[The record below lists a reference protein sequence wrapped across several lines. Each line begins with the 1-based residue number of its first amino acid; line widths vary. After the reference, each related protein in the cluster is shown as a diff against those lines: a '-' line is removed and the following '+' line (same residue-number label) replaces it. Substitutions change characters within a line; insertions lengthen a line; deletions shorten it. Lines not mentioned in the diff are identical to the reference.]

1 MPKTQTICPRCKQP
15 IVAEVEQVFDL
26 NTDPQAKQRLLNGTV
41 NVARC
46 NSCGYSGP
54 IATPVVYHDPEKELL
69 LTFFPSEM
77 GVPVNEQEKLIGPLI
92 NKVVNALPNEKK
104 KAYLLQPK
112 TMLTYQTLVETIL
125 QGDGITKEMLDD
137 QQKKLSLLQRLASA
151 TPESRLQIIKQ
162 EEPLIDQTFFA
173 LLSRILEVTMAQGDQ
188 TTAKSLADLQKQ
200 LLENTRVGQEIKVQS
215 REVESAIKALQD
227 ATKEGLSRE
236 KLLDLFI
243 NATSDLYIST
253 MVGMARSGMDYAFF
267 QMLTDKIDHSQGD
280 EQRKLLELRQKLLDL
295 TKEVDQKIDAE
306 LKRAR
311 QALEKIVSVSDVEK
325 TAEASLGEIDDF
337 FVQVLRTALED
348 AKQRDD
354 KDRLS
359 KLEKLVAVIEKA
371 SAPPPEVEFIQQL
384 ISAPDDAVLQKM
396 MEENADKFT
405 NQFFQVLNSIVVQ
418 GESNQKE
425 DVQKRLEHVF
435 NAVTKFSMQSKLN
448 QK

>member
-1 MPKTQTICPRCKQP
+1 MPKTQTVCPRCKQP

-46 NSCGYSGP
+46 SSCGYSGP
-54 IATPVVYHDPEKELL
+54 ISTPVIYHDPEKELL

-92 NKVVNALPNEKK
+92 NRVVNALPNEKK

-125 QGDGITKEMLDD
+125 QGDGITKEMLDE

-173 LLSRILEVTMAQGDQ
+173 LLSRIHEVTMAQGDQ
-188 TTAKSLADLQKQ
+188 ATAKSLADLQKQ
-200 LLENTRVGQEIKVQS
+200 LLENTKVGQEIKVQS
-215 REVESAIKALQD
+215 HEVESAIKALQD

-267 QMLTDKIDHSQGD
+267 QMLTDKIDHSQGE
-280 EQRKLLELRQKLLDL
+280 EQRKLLDLRQKLLDL
-295 TKEVDQKIDAE
+295 SREVDQKIDAE

-311 QALEKIVSVSDVEK
+311 QSLEKILTTQDIEK

-354 KDRLS
+354 KERLV

-371 SAPPPEVEFIQQL
+371 SAPPPEVELIQRL
-384 ISAPDDAVLQKM
+384 ISAQDDAALQQM

-418 GESNQKE
+418 GESNPKE

-448 QK
+448 H

>member
-1 MPKTQTICPRCKQP
+1 MSKTQTICPRCKQP

-46 NSCGYSGP
+46 TSCGYSGP

-92 NKVVNALPNEKK
+92 NRVVNGLPNEKK

-112 TMLTYQTLVETIL
+112 TMLTYQTMVETIL
-125 QGDGITKEMLDD
+125 QGDGITKEMLDE

-162 EEPLIDQTFFA
+162 EESLIDQTFFA
-173 LLSRILEVTMAQGDQ
+173 LLSRILEVTMTQGDQ
-188 TTAKSLADLQKQ
+188 ATAKSLADLQKQ
-200 LLENTRVGQEIKVQS
+200 LLENTKVGQEIKIRS

-243 NATSDLYIST
+243 NATSDLYLST

-267 QMLTDKIDHSQGD
+267 QTLTDKIDHSQGD
-280 EQRKLLELRQKLLDL
+280 EQRKLLDLRQKLLDL

-311 QALEKIVSVSDVEK
+311 QSLEKILTAQDIEK

-354 KDRLS
+354 KERLA

-371 SAPPPEVEFIQQL
+371 SAPPPEVELIQKL
-384 ISAPDDAVLQKM
+384 ISTPDDAALQKM

-418 GESNQKE
+418 GESNQKK
-425 DVQKRLEHVF
+425 DVQERLEHVF

>member
-1 MPKTQTICPRCKQP
+1 MSKTQTICPRCKQP

-46 NSCGYSGP
+46 TSCGYSGP

-92 NKVVNALPNEKK
+92 NRVVNGLSNEKK
-104 KAYLLQPK
+104 KAYLFQPK

-125 QGDGITKEMLDD
+125 QGDGITKEMLDE

-162 EEPLIDQTFFA
+162 EESLIDQTFFA
-173 LLSRILEVTMAQGDQ
+173 LLSRILEVTMTQGDQ
-188 TTAKSLADLQKQ
+188 ATAKSLADLQKQ
-200 LLENTRVGQEIKVQS
+200 LLEKTKVGQEIKIQS
-215 REVESAIKALQD
+215 CEVESAIKALQD

-267 QMLTDKIDHSQGD
+267 QTLTDKIDHTQGD
-280 EQRKLLELRQKLLDL
+280 EQRKLLDLRQKLLDL

-311 QALEKIVSVSDVEK
+311 QSLEKILTSHDIEK
-325 TAEASLGEIDDF
+325 TAEAGLGEIDDF

-354 KDRLS
+354 KERLA

-371 SAPPPEVEFIQQL
+371 SAPPPEVELIQKL
-384 ISAPDDAVLQKM
+384 ISTPDDAALQKM

-418 GESNQKE
+418 GESNQKK
-425 DVQKRLEHVF
+425 DVQERLEHVF
-435 NAVTKFSMQSKLN
+435 NAVTKYSMQSKLN

>member
-1 MPKTQTICPRCKQP
+1 MSKTQTICPRCKQP

-46 NSCGYSGP
+46 TSCGYSGP

-92 NKVVNALPNEKK
+92 NRVVNGLPNEKK

-112 TMLTYQTLVETIL
+112 TMLTYQTMVETIL
-125 QGDGITKEMLDD
+125 QGDGITKEMLDE

-162 EEPLIDQTFFA
+162 EESLIDQTFFA
-173 LLSRILEVTMAQGDQ
+173 LLSRILEVTMTQGDQ
-188 TTAKSLADLQKQ
+188 ATAKSLADLQKQ
-200 LLENTRVGQEIKVQS
+200 LLENTKVGQEIKIQS
-215 REVESAIKALQD
+215 CEVESAIKALQD

-243 NATSDLYIST
+243 NATSDLYLST

-267 QMLTDKIDHSQGD
+267 QTLTDKIDHSQGD
-280 EQRKLLELRQKLLDL
+280 EQRKLLDLRQKLLDL

-311 QALEKIVSVSDVEK
+311 QSLEKILTAQDIEK

-354 KDRLS
+354 KERLA

-371 SAPPPEVEFIQQL
+371 SAPPPEVELIQKL
-384 ISAPDDAVLQKM
+384 ISTPDDAALQKM

-418 GESNQKE
+418 GESNQKK
-425 DVQKRLEHVF
+425 DVQERLEHVF

>member
-1 MPKTQTICPRCKQP
+1 M
-15 IVAEVEQVFDL
+15 
-26 NTDPQAKQRLLNGTV
+26 

-46 NSCGYSGP
+46 TSCGYSGP

-92 NKVVNALPNEKK
+92 NRVVNGLPNEKK

-112 TMLTYQTLVETIL
+112 TMLTYQTMVETIL
-125 QGDGITKEMLDD
+125 QGDGITKEMLDE

-162 EEPLIDQTFFA
+162 EESLIDQTFFA
-173 LLSRILEVTMAQGDQ
+173 LLSRILEVTMTQGDQ
-188 TTAKSLADLQKQ
+188 ATAKSLADLQKQ
-200 LLENTRVGQEIKVQS
+200 LLENTKVGQEIKIQS

-243 NATSDLYIST
+243 NATSDLYLST

-267 QMLTDKIDHSQGD
+267 QTLTDKIDHSQGD
-280 EQRKLLELRQKLLDL
+280 EQRKLLDLRQKLLDL

-311 QALEKIVSVSDVEK
+311 QSLEKILTAQDIEK

-354 KDRLS
+354 KERLA

-371 SAPPPEVEFIQQL
+371 SAPPPEVELIQKL
-384 ISAPDDAVLQKM
+384 ISTPDDAALQKM

-418 GESNQKE
+418 GESNQKK
-425 DVQKRLEHVF
+425 DVQERLEHVF

>member
-26 NTDPQAKQRLLNGTV
+26 NTNPQAKQRLLNGTV

-46 NSCGYSGP
+46 TSCGYSGP

-77 GVPVNEQEKLIGPLI
+77 GVPINEQEKLIGPLI
-92 NKVVNALPNEKK
+92 NRVVNGLPNEKK

-125 QGDGITKEMLDD
+125 QGDGITKEMLDE
-137 QQKKLSLLQRLASA
+137 QQKKLSVLQRLASA

-162 EEPLIDQTFFA
+162 EESLIDQTFFA

-188 TTAKSLADLQKQ
+188 ATAKSLADLQKQ
-200 LLENTRVGQEIKVQS
+200 LLENTKVGQEIKVQS

-267 QMLTDKIDHSQGD
+267 QTLTDKIDHSQGD
-280 EQRKLLELRQKLLDL
+280 EQRKLLDLRQKLLDL

-311 QALEKIVSVSDVEK
+311 QSLEKILISQDIEK

-354 KDRLS
+354 KERLA

-371 SAPPPEVEFIQQL
+371 SAPPPEVELIQKL
-384 ISAPDDAVLQKM
+384 ISTPDDAALQKM

-418 GESNQKE
+418 GESNQKK
-425 DVQKRLEHVF
+425 DVQERLEHVF
-435 NAVTKFSMQSKLN
+435 NAVTKYSMQSKLN